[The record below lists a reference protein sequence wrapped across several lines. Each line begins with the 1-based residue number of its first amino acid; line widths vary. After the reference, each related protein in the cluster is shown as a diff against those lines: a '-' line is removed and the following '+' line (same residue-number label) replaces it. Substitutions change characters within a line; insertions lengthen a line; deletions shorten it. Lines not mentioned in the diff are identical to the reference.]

1 MAVYRGGMSTADR
14 NQEPEG
20 TPSEDAVEHDFTI
33 PEDADFSAGE
43 ESEAGGE

>member
-1 MAVYRGGMSTADR
+1 MSAAHR
-14 NQEPEG
+14 SHEPEG

-33 PEDADFSAGE
+33 PEDADFNAGE